1 MKPLQAI
8 AMGFVFVVL
17 EAKWPALGGYDAYF
31 DPFGWLLILYG
42 VRGLPEEQ
50 PFFDTLRALGL
61 IALVASVPLSV
72 PHVVDWLE
80 DGEPALAWVAYLPQ
94 FAFVGL
100 LFHALA
106 VAAVESGEPKP
117 ARWLRVVVTATL
129 IVMIAPI
136 LVFGAGFTGLADPAE
151 LVRFVVYVMAV
162 WLLFSYSS
170 RTWAGA
176 PPVDESTGRS
186 KQG

>member
-50 PFFDTLRALGL
+50 PFRDTLRALGL
-61 IALVASVPLSV
+61 LALVASVPLSV
-72 PHVVDWLE
+72 PQVVDWLE
-80 DGEPALAWVAYLPQ
+80 DGEPALAWAAYLPQ

-106 VAAVESGEPKP
+106 LAATESGEPKP

-129 IVMIAPI
+129 IVMVAPI

-151 LVRFVVYVMAV
+151 LVRFLVYVMAV

-176 PPVDESTGRS
+176 PPVDQSIGRPRR
-186 KQG
+186 G

>member
-42 VRGLPEEQ
+42 VRGLPEDL
-50 PFFDTLRALGL
+50 PFRDLVRTLGL
-61 IALVASVPLSV
+61 IALAASVPLSV
-72 PHVVDWLE
+72 PQVVDWLD
-80 DGEPALAWVAYLPQ
+80 DGEPAVAWAAYLPQ
-94 FAFVGL
+94 FAFVAL

-106 VAAVESGEPKP
+106 MAAIASGEPKP
-117 ARWLRVVVTATL
+117 ARWLRMVVTATV
-129 IVMIAPI
+129 IVMAAPI
-136 LVFGAGFTGLADPAE
+136 VVFGAGVTGLADVTE
-151 LVRFVVYVMAV
+151 LIRFLVYVTAV

-176 PPVDESTGRS
+176 PPVDESIGRPKRS
-186 KQG
+186 

>member
-42 VRGLPEEQ
+42 VRGLPEDL
-50 PFFDTLRALGL
+50 PFRDTVRALGL
-61 IALVASVPLSV
+61 IALAASVPLSV
-72 PHVVDWLE
+72 PQVVDWLE
-80 DGEPALAWVAYLPQ
+80 DGEPALAWAAYLPQ

-106 VAAVESGEPKP
+106 MAAIEAGEPKP
-117 ARWLRVVVTATL
+117 AR
-129 IVMIAPI
+129 
-136 LVFGAGFTGLADPAE
+136 LAADRGDRDA
-151 LVRFVVYVMAV
+151 
-162 WLLFSYSS
+162 
-170 RTWAGA
+170 
-176 PPVDESTGRS
+176 
-186 KQG
+186 